1 MQLIYKGQR
10 YRTGKVQADLIEF
23 VEAGKLHSLDF
34 IEALQFYME
43 IVPHLSRG
51 GLAYLGSVDRFF
63 LLADILGRHDILHP
77 WLYDR
82 CREVELAPYGY
93 IDLWSREHYKAVDL
107 DELVPTPTG
116 FVRHGDLK
124 PGDWVFG
131 STGQPVK
138 VVATTPVFTD
148 ADCYRVTFD
157 DGYAVTVS
165 GQHLWGVERR
175 STKRVKGAK
184 NQRLG
189 RAYEAIDTA
198 TMASVSHTADDRLAV
213 RVAPPVMNIEHMLA
227 VSPYLLGAWLGD
239 GHSAGGRIT
248 CAYGDVEIIEHIKS
262 LGHTAAEGQS
272 SNANTGLWAIDSGVR
287 GRKGTGLSSILR
299 KMGLINNKHIPR
311 DYLVA
316 SECQRLELLR
326 GLMDTDGH
334 CNTRGTA
341 IFVNKSKQLAE
352 DVFVLA
358 ASLGFKPRLNVFA
371 YDHGDVFHVSF
382 QAYKEYAPFRLARKV
397 ARCKDGE
404 RCARRFVVSVERVE
418 TIPVSCIQVDA
429 TDGLYLIGKNHV
441 TTHNSTIITFAGAIQ
456 EIVND
461 PEITIGIFSHT
472 RKIAK
477 AFVKQIRGEFERNER
492 FREVYADICW
502 PKVSQAPLWTE
513 DAFTVKRKGNPKEA
527 TVEGWG
533 LVDGQPTSKHFKLRK
548 YDDVVTLESV
558 NTPDQIKKTT
568 EAWEM
573 SDNLGAQGGQVEYIG
588 TRYNFADTYADILD
602 RGIATP
608 RIYPATHNGKPDGKP
623 VFLPEDE
630 WEKKKKTQRST
641 LAAQML
647 QNPLADKE
655 QRFEPQWFRPWIT
668 RPATMNV
675 YILGDPSRG
684 RTSSSDRTAIA
695 VIGLDAGGNKYLL
708 DGFCHRMT
716 LSQRWDHLKHLH
728 KKWSAVPG
736 VGMVKVGYERFGQQS
751 DDEYFTERMRAE
763 KYVFSIQEL
772 AWPREGGASKVHRV
786 ERLQPDFEFGSF
798 FLPGLVHVTGVG
810 TCIWS
815 ADLELG
821 QMNFR
826 PMQGELQA
834 ISVVKARG
842 QEYLACKPLKRQNE
856 DGDVYDL
863 TRMLMYEMLFFPFA
877 THDDL
882 VDATSRIYDIE
893 PVAPSIH
900 DEIPELPA
908 AADA

>member
-82 CREVELAPYGY
+82 CREVELAPYGH
-93 IDLWSREHYKAVDL
+93 IDLWAREHGK
-107 DELVPTPTG
+107 
-116 FVRHGDLK
+116 
-124 PGDWVFG
+124 
-131 STGQPVK
+131 S
-138 VVATTPVFTD
+138 
-148 ADCYRVTFD
+148 
-157 DGYAVTVS
+157 
-165 GQHLWGVERR
+165 
-175 STKRVKGAK
+175 
-184 NQRLG
+184 
-189 RAYEAIDTA
+189 
-198 TMASVSHTADDRLAV
+198 SV
-213 RVAPPVMNIEHMLA
+213 
-227 VSPYLLGAWLGD
+227 
-239 GHSAGGRIT
+239 
-248 CAYGDVEIIEHIKS
+248 
-262 LGHTAAEGQS
+262 
-272 SNANTGLWAIDSGVR
+272 
-287 GRKGTGLSSILR
+287 
-299 KMGLINNKHIPR
+299 
-311 DYLVA
+311 
-316 SECQRLELLR
+316 
-326 GLMDTDGH
+326 
-334 CNTRGTA
+334 
-341 IFVNKSKQLAE
+341 
-352 DVFVLA
+352 
-358 ASLGFKPRLNVFA
+358 
-371 YDHGDVFHVSF
+371 
-382 QAYKEYAPFRLARKV
+382 
-397 ARCKDGE
+397 
-404 RCARRFVVSVERVE
+404 
-418 TIPVSCIQVDA
+418 
-429 TDGLYLIGKNHV
+429 
-441 TTHNSTIITFAGAIQ
+441 ITFAGSIQ

-477 AFVKQIRGEFERNER
+477 AFVKQIRGEFDRNER
-492 FREVYADICW
+492 FREIYADICW
-502 PKVSQAPLWTE
+502 PKSSQAPLWTE
-513 DAFTVKRKGNPKEA
+513 EAFTVRRKGNPKEA

-533 LVDGQPTSKHFKLRK
+533 LVDGQPTSKHFKLRT

-558 NTPDQIKKTT
+558 NTSEQIKKTT

-573 SDNLGAQGGQVEYIG
+573 SDNLGAQGGQVQYIG
-588 TRYNFADTYADILD
+588 TRYNFADTYAEILD
-602 RGIATP
+602 RGIVTP

-623 VFLPEDE
+623 VLFTQEA
-630 WEKKKKTQRST
+630 WEEKRKTQRST

-716 LSQRWDHLKHLH
+716 LSQRWDHLKHIH

-863 TRMLMYEMLFFPFA
+863 TRMLMDEMLFFPFA